1 MTKHK
6 EEKNVGAKTIALAV
20 LAIVLAYLAVI
31 AILFYGMG
39 ANNFLVNKT
48 VEILPFPVA
57 MVGTD
62 KIVTAG
68 ELNEDLVSVRRF
80 YESQDFSKIG
90 LRVDFSTEDGQKR
103 LKVKE
108 RRLLNKL
115 IENRIIEKLASERG
129 ISITKK
135 MAEQNVDREL
145 ERYNSNA
152 DVKERLF
159 SLYGWDMDDFTEK
172 IVKPDMYREELQK
185 NMQTKDGDYTKAK
198 SRIDQAKEE
207 LKNKVDFAEVAKKY
221 SDGESASNGGELGWF
236 SADQVMPEIAIFAFL
251 MKKGEQS
258 DILETPLGF
267 HIIQI
272 DDQKTEDGVDKI
284 KVRQILVKTKSFPDW
299 LSEQEKEI
307 SVSIFAKGYFWNK
320 EAGVVEF
327 KDKSLTDF
335 ENNLEKNSAG
345 DVSTIF

>member
-108 RRLLNKL
+108 RRLLNK
-115 IENRIIEKLASERG
+115 
-129 ISITKK
+129 
-135 MAEQNVDREL
+135 
-145 ERYNSNA
+145 
-152 DVKERLF
+152 
-159 SLYGWDMDDFTEK
+159 
-172 IVKPDMYREELQK
+172 
-185 NMQTKDGDYTKAK
+185 
-198 SRIDQAKEE
+198 
-207 LKNKVDFAEVAKKY
+207 
-221 SDGESASNGGELGWF
+221 
-236 SADQVMPEIAIFAFL
+236 
-251 MKKGEQS
+251 
-258 DILETPLGF
+258 
-267 HIIQI
+267 
-272 DDQKTEDGVDKI
+272 
-284 KVRQILVKTKSFPDW
+284 
-299 LSEQEKEI
+299 
-307 SVSIFAKGYFWNK
+307 
-320 EAGVVEF
+320 
-327 KDKSLTDF
+327 
-335 ENNLEKNSAG
+335 
-345 DVSTIF
+345 

>member
-6 EEKNVGAKTIALAV
+6 EKKNVKLKTAGLSFLAM
-20 LAIVLAYLAVI
+20 ILAYVI
-31 AILFYGMG
+31 IVSGLFYGLGM
-39 ANNFLVNKT
+39 NNLLINKT
-48 VEILPFPVA
+48 VEILPFPIAV
-57 MVGTD
+57 VGATD
-62 KIVTAG
+62 VVLAG
-68 ELNEDLVSVRRF
+68 NLSKDLVSVRKF

-90 LRVDFSTEDGQKR
+90 LRVDFSTSDGKKR

-108 RRLLNKL
+108 RKLLNKL

-145 ERYNSNA
+145 ERYNNDA
-152 DVKERLF
+152 DIRKKLF
-159 SLYGWDMDDFTEK
+159 SLYGWDMDDFIEK
-172 IVKPDMYREELQK
+172 IVKPDMYREELEK
-185 NMQTKDGDYTKAK
+185 NMKLEDGDYSKAK
-198 SRIDQAKEE
+198 NRIEQAKEE
-207 LKNKVDFAEVAKKY
+207 LKNKTDFSEVAKKY
-221 SDGESASNGGELGWF
+221 SDGESAKNGGELGWF

-272 DDQKTEDGVDKI
+272 DDLKTEDGTDKI

-299 LSEQEKEI
+299 LSDREKEI
-307 SVSIFAKGYFWNK
+307 SVSVFAKGYYWNK
-320 EAGVVEF
+320 ETSTVDF
-327 KDKSLTDF
+327 KDQEMKKF
-335 ENNLEKNSAG
+335 EENMEENSAG
-345 DVSTIF
+345 DVTAIF